1 MTKRITRLLAAAC
14 LALCTPLGIASP
26 DRSDDLSATL
36 ARLAP
41 SLDPRVLAR
50 AVAAV
55 GCAIKT
61 GVRPAERLAVID
73 FSLPSSEQRLWIFDL
88 RNMKLILRDWVAHGK
103 QSGNNLAQRFSNQV
117 GSHQSS
123 LGLFLTAES
132 YTGKHG
138 LSLRMEGLEPGFN
151 DKARERAIVIHGA
164 NYVNPKWIDVQGR
177 IGRSLGCPAVRK
189 EIAPLVVDQLK
200 QGQFVFS
207 YYPDD
212 HWLNTS
218 SLLNCGGDQLAS
230 QVYGSKARG

>member
-1 MTKRITRLLAAAC
+1 MTNRVTRLLAATC
-14 LALCTPLGIASP
+14 LSLCTLPVISTAA
-26 DRSDDLSATL
+26 RADDLTSTL

-41 SLDPRVLAR
+41 SLDHQVLAR
-50 AVAAV
+50 AVSSV
-55 GCAIKT
+55 GCAIKS
-61 GVRPAERLAVID
+61 GVPPAERLAVID

-88 RNMKLILRDWVAHGK
+88 RNMKLVLRDWVAHGK
-103 QSGNNLAQRFSNQV
+103 QSGNNLAQRFSNQI

-164 NYVNPKWIDVQGR
+164 SYVDPEWIDVQGR

-200 QGQFVFS
+200 EGQFVFS

-212 HWLNTS
+212 RWLNTS

-230 QVYGSKARG
+230 RVYGNKGRS